1 MLHHLYGHAVPP
13 VNEKNTGGVG
23 PAANCPSRASA
34 LVAERTFAHRSTLE
48 SVSCE
53 LPLREFD
60 VRSVK
65 IVDISLCLRG
75 DGSA

>member
-34 LVAERTFAHRSTLE
+34 LVAERTFAHRSTME
-48 SVSCE
+48 SVSHE
-53 LPLREFD
+53 LLSHEFD
-60 VRSVK
+60 VRLVK
-65 IVDISLCLRG
+65 NLDISFCLCG
-75 DGSA
+75 DLAA